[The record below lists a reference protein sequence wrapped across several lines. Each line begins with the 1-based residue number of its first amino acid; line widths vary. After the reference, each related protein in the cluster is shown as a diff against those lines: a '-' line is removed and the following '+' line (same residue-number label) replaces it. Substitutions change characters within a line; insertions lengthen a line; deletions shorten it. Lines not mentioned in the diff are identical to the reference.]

1 MIRKLER
8 KDKDLF
14 LRLTRDFYASDA
26 VLHSIPD
33 AYHINAFEEMM
44 RSEQYAEGYFIEQDA
59 RPAGYALLAKTYSH
73 ECGGMVLWIEEIYI
87 APEFRGNGLGKE
99 FFDYLETEY
108 KSVSRFR
115 LELEPGNEKAERLYR
130 RLGFEPLDYRQM
142 VKEKKLP

>member
-44 RSEQYAEGYFIEQDA
+44 RSEQYAEGYLIEQDA

-87 APEFRGNGLGKE
+87 EHDGSLRELDSSIALRIRKTSLFTLIG
-99 FFDYLETEY
+99 
-108 KSVSRFR
+108 VSR
-115 LELEPGNEKAERLYR
+115 LVIL
-130 RLGFEPLDYRQM
+130 
-142 VKEKKLP
+142 

>member
-44 RSEQYAEGYFIEQDA
+44 RSEQYAEGYLIEQDA

-99 FFDYLETEY
+99 FFDYLT
-108 KSVSRFR
+108 
-115 LELEPGNEKAERLYR
+115 
-130 RLGFEPLDYRQM
+130 
-142 VKEKKLP
+142 LPA

>member
-1 MIRKLER
+1 
-8 KDKDLF
+8 
-14 LRLTRDFYASDA
+14 
-26 VLHSIPD
+26 
-33 AYHINAFEEMM
+33 MM
-44 RSEQYAEGYFIEQDA
+44 RSRAIAEGYSSSRWPA
-59 RPAGYALLAKTYSH
+59 RRLCVLAKTYSH

>member
-1 MIRKLER
+1 MRKAISSSR
-8 KDKDLF
+8 MP
-14 LRLTRDFYASDA
+14 APPA
-26 VLHSIPD
+26 
-33 AYHINAFEEMM
+33 M
-44 RSEQYAEGYFIEQDA
+44 RSLPRHILTNAEGWFSGSKKSI
-59 RPAGYALLAKTYSH
+59 S
-73 ECGGMVLWIEEIYI
+73 